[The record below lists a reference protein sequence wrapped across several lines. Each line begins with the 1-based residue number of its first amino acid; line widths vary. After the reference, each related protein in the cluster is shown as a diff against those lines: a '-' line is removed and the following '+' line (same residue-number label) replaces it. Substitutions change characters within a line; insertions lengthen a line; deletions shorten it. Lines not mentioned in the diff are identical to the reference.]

1 MCCVNFHISN
11 DIQLSSFLALPGGFI
26 KAELRV
32 FPQYSIFCVLAGS
45 ALAQAISGVM
55 LIVHRRCAAK
65 ARIEKDFRSAALS
78 GVWLRTGGFAAPG
91 AKYALCRHRFATKN
105 EIDEPGGDRLVITTW
120 GNIFMVLNIL
130 LPLAFIWPGIILNSY
145 QIVAGGIFSHLIGDD
160 QSHRHY
166 SVWTSGTGILPDDL
180 SDAPGTVV
188 VFIWYIFRAIWLG
201 ILFVFSGLIIWFVP
215 LSLRGHRALH
225 AICEFCNA
233 WHGIDVVVIFYIL
246 SIAPMGEYADAI
258 LADNAS
264 GLQVGHKK

>member
-1 MCCVNFHISN
+1 
-11 DIQLSSFLALPGGFI
+11 
-26 KAELRV
+26 
-32 FPQYSIFCVLAGS
+32 
-45 ALAQAISGVM
+45 
-55 LIVHRRCAAK
+55 
-65 ARIEKDFRSAALS
+65 
-78 GVWLRTGGFAAPG
+78 
-91 AKYALCRHRFATKN
+91 
-105 EIDEPGGDRLVITTW
+105 
-120 GNIFMVLNIL
+120 MVLNIL